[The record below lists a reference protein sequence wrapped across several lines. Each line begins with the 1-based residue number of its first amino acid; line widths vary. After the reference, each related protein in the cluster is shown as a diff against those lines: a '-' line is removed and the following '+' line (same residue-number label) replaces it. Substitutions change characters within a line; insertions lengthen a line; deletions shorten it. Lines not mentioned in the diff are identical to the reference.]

1 MMVLLPCRKKAAEA
15 QKQLQQ
21 SSEAEQQ
28 LEGQVRGPY
37 SPPAQQRAHRLCFP
51 PPPPCFT
58 LLVQS
63 LLNGSVCASFQN
75 PCVHSPANDTLDS

>member
-37 SPPAQQRAHRLCFP
+37 SPPAQQLAHRLCFP
-51 PPPPCFT
+51 PPPLLYAPCAEPVEWQCLCF
-58 LLVQS
+58 LPEPMRAL
-63 LLNGSVCASFQN
+63 ASK
-75 PCVHSPANDTLDS
+75 